1 MPRGESGFSNNWEE
15 IFNRYNIVQRVER
28 EGYADLTAAELKAIY
43 EPRLL
48 TKVDH
53 SHQLPTVMKNHGL
66 SILTLSASTWR
77 VGPFNIFQTLPEWK
91 TPDHTVASRSLPS
104 WLESLS
110 LEGLTGEG
118 AVMNAAAA
126 SGMLDEFCG
135 EELVSTITGKG
146 RSGDFSFTVDG
157 GPNGKTNIDV
167 RGAQIEI
174 DAGFEGRTGLFL
186 FEAKKH
192 RAIDFNVRQLYYPF
206 RAWNQRVRKP
216 IRPVFLT
223 FANGVFD
230 LTEYRFTDP
239 NNFSSSEIV
248 SHSRF
253 MLGAGLP
260 KEEEIVQAAKSAKIQ
275 PTQRVQPP
283 KDIPFPQADDF
294 ERIID
299 LVEFLADSPRTL
311 EDITSEYEFAPR
323 QSDYYFNAARYLG
336 LAEVVRGEDG
346 KNYRQATAL
355 AEEIIKLPYRQRQVR
370 LAELILAIDPISEIY
385 LNWVSKGETPHLD
398 KVEELFTKSESSNG
412 LSGATLRRRAQT
424 ISAWVGWLKSF
435 DD

>member
-1 MPRGESGFSNNWEE
+1 MPRGESGFSNIWETL
-15 IFNRYNIVQRVER
+15 FTRYNIVERVER
-28 EGYADLTAAELKAIY
+28 DGFADLTAAELKAVY

-66 SILTLSASTWR
+66 SILTLSANTWR
-77 VGPFNIFQTLPEWK
+77 VGPFEIFQTLPEWK
-91 TPDHTVASRSLPS
+91 TPDHTVATRSLPS

-110 LEGLTGEG
+110 LETLTGEG

-135 EELVSTITGKG
+135 EELTSTISGKG

-157 GPNGKTNIDV
+157 PRGKTNIDV

-174 DAGFEGRTGLFL
+174 DAGFEGRNALYL

-192 RAIDFNVRQLYYPF
+192 RAIDFNLRQLYYPF
-206 RAWNQRVRKP
+206 RAWNQRVKKP

-230 LTEYRFTDP
+230 LTEYQFTDP

-253 MLGAGLP
+253 MLGTGLP
-260 KEEEIVQAAKSAKIQ
+260 KEAEIVQAAKFVKEQPQQASA
-275 PTQRVQPP
+275 TSGE
-283 KDIPFPQADDF
+283 IPFPQADDF

-323 QSDYYFNAARYLG
+323 QSDYYYNAARYLG
-336 LAEVVRGEDG
+336 LAEGVRGDDG
-346 KNYRQATAL
+346 KNYRQATPL
-355 AEEIIKLPYRQRQVR
+355 AQQIIKLPYRDRQVQ
-370 LAELILAIDPISEIY
+370 LAKLILAIDPISDIY
-385 LNWVSKGETPHLD
+385 LNWVSRGETPTLD
-398 KVEELFTKSESSNG
+398 TVEDLFTKSKSSQG

-435 DD
+435 DDR